1 MQRIVRLSLTGRPT
15 PGWVDAFRTSPAEP
29 PYIIQ
34 GAAAVLEFALMNTAE
49 SAMVSPSGI
58 TDITVEIYRERTGNG
73 STAAIIAP
81 AVVQVETAGLTLET
95 WEANASPGSTSGRHF
110 GVELAG
116 SDTNVSFLSNE
127 DALMEA
133 WMEVYGTYDGDRVH
147 LGAGP
152 IRIHRSSAGATPQD
166 PVSQYYTAA
175 QVTALL
181 ADRPEVTVSG
191 GVASMVID
199 GTTYSWPVGT
209 AS

>member
-15 PGWVDAFRTSPAEP
+15 PGWVDAFSTSPAEP

-49 SAMVSPSGI
+49 SALVSPAGI
-58 TDITVEIYRERTGNG
+58 TDITVEIYRERTGEG

-81 AVVQVETAGLTLET
+81 AVVQVDTAGLTLNT
-95 WEANASPGSTSGRHF
+95 WQANATPGSTSGRHF
-110 GVELAG
+110 GVDLAG
-116 SDTNVSFLSNE
+116 TDTNVSFLSNE

-152 IRIHRSSAGATPQD
+152 IRIHRSSAGATPQA

-175 QVTALL
+175 QVNALL
-181 ADRPEVTVSG
+181 TARPEITISG
-191 GVASMVID
+191 GVATVTIG
-199 GTTYSWPVGT
+199 GTEYAWPVGT